1 MIDIDD
7 VEVQQCQNSIAEQ
20 HEIPKNQTQILYI
33 NGYQPGMVQELA
45 LCLSPPEGTVI
56 EQAVWFDFTA
66 SNNEYE
72 YEALI
77 VGMKKA
83 KLIDV
88 QNLVYSL

>member
-1 MIDIDD
+1 MSRFNNVKI
-7 VEVQQCQNSIAEQ
+7 QSLSSMKFQKTKPRYCTLMG
-20 HEIPKNQTQILYI
+20 H
-33 NGYQPGMVQELA
+33 QPGMVQELA

-66 SNNEYE
+66 TNNEYE